1 MAAPARPGMLS
12 CTIKDKGTLYQSYMP
27 FVKNGGLF
35 IPTDKTFGLGDEVFM
50 LLTLMDSGAKLPV
63 AGKIIWVTPIGA
75 QGNRKTGVGVQ
86 FSDKDNGETGKKIE
100 TLLSGALTSDR
111 VTHTM

>member
-35 IPTDKTFGLGDEVFM
+35 IPTDKKFSLGDEVFM
-50 LLTLMDSGAKLPV
+50 LLALMDSSDKLPV
-63 AGKIIWVTPIGA
+63 AGSIIWVTPPGG
-75 QGNRKTGVGVQ
+75 QGNRKMGVGVQ
-86 FSDKDNGETGKKIE
+86 FSDKDNGDTSRKIE
-100 TLLSGALTSDR
+100 TFLAGALTSDR